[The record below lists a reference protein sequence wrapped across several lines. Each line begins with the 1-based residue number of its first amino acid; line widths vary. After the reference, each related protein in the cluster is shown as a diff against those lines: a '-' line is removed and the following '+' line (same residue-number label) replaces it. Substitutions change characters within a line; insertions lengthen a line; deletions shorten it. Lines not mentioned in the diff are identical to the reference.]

1 MVAKIKV
8 TNSVKEILNDYDAD
22 ELLRTI
28 PYDYKPNI
36 DAIHTYSSK
45 VKSTTP
51 ISITL
56 TTRIHDWINAMAKNH
71 NIQFS
76 LLFNFLIETVA
87 NCGKINTK
95 NIKKALDCYYYA
107 AAHDK
112 SLFSQILSEYALSD
126 FYKEDTG
133 LSEEGIAYFLTTSE
147 IGKELIRNITPE
159 NLNQNIENRG
169 IALVL
174 IFYFIYYYF
183 IYYFIYHSVHIRKAV
198 HPGFN

>member
-1 MVAKIKV
+1 MEIIV
-8 TNSVKEILNDYDAD
+8 TNSTKDILQVYDEND
-22 ELLRTI
+22 LLCTI
-28 PYDYKPNI
+28 PNNYKVDPLTLKLYAKRCEPTQSVELNLTESHI
-36 DAIHTYSSK
+36 DF
-45 VKSTTP
+45 
-51 ISITL
+51 L
-56 TTRIHDWINAMAKNH
+56 TALAQNANVPL
-71 NIQFS
+71 S

-159 NLNQNIENRG
+159 NLNQNIEDRG

-174 IFYFIYYYF
+174 IFYFIYY
-183 IYYFIYHSVHIRKAV
+183 FIYHFIHILPTGKSVY
-198 HPGFN
+198 PSFN